1 MKTQLLLAVS
11 MLSVLFL
18 DGQTLYMTFTASGAA
33 NTVDSVK
40 ATNLRTN
47 ENVTLPGSDTLV
59 LNVND
64 GISDPGKTNQ
74 NGSIFPNPFSGRT
87 SFVTNLPEAQDVA
100 VDVYN
105 LAGQKIAHT
114 QAWARAGSARF
125 ELFLS
130 KTGVYMVN
138 LTSSRGRSGFKAV
151 CTETSAGADRVIYL
165 GAGTASASTAL
176 KGIKIYNLGYKIGD
190 VLLYRC
196 RGGNY
201 ITIITDSPTASKKY
215 TVEFVLCRD
224 SDGKNYAVVKIG
236 NQTWMA
242 ENLAWLPSVKPSSKG
257 SDSLKFYYVY
267 GYEDS
272 IVAASKNTENYK
284 RYGVLYNWPAA
295 MNAPGKKLQSGNS
308 AQDVCPSGWHLPYDE
323 DWKLL
328 ETTLGMDQHEAD
340 SVFLR
345 NSGEVGKKLKATL
358 GWSNDT
364 NCSNSSGFTVLPG
377 GYRNTHGS
385 FQSLLR
391 NALYWTATQIDTLA
405 IYRSINDE
413 DQGVYRFT
421 TFKSHGLSVRC
432 IKHTY

>member
-1 MKTQLLLAVS
+1 MKTKLI
-11 MLSVLFL
+11 LSVFLLSALFL

-33 NTVDSVK
+33 NAVDSVK

-64 GISDPGKTNQ
+64 GIADPGKTNQ
-74 NGSIFPNPFSGRT
+74 NGSIFPNPFSGIS
-87 SFVTNLPEAQDVA
+87 SFVTNLPEAQDVE

-105 LAGQKIAHT
+105 LSGQKIAHT
-114 QAWARAGSARF
+114 QARAGAGSAEF
-125 ELFLS
+125 SLFLS
-130 KTGVYMVN
+130 KTGVYLVS
-138 LTSSRGRSGFKAV
+138 LTTSRGRSGFKAV
-151 CTETSAGADRVIYL
+151 CTETSGGADRVVYL
-165 GAGTASASTAL
+165 GAGSASKSTAL
-176 KGIKIYNLGYKIGD
+176 KGIQTYNLGYKIGD

-201 ITIITDSPTASKKY
+201 ITILTDSPTASKKY
-215 TVEFVLCRD
+215 IVEFVLCGD

-236 NQTWMA
+236 NQWWMA
-242 ENLAWLPSVKPSSKG
+242 ENLAWLPSVKPASKG

-272 IVAASKNTENYK
+272 IVAAAKNTENYK

-295 MNAPGKKLQSGNS
+295 INAPGKKSS
-308 AQDVCPSGWHLPYDE
+308 ALKSVQDVCPGGWHLPYDE
-323 DWKLL
+323 DWKML
-328 ETTLGMDQHEAD
+328 ETTLGMDQHQAD

-345 NSGEVGKKLKATL
+345 NSGEVGKKLKSTL
-358 GWSNDT
+358 GWTNDT

-405 IYRSINDE
+405 IYRGINDQ
-413 DQGVYRFT
+413 DTGVYRFT
-421 TFKSHGLSVRC
+421 TFRSHGLSVRC
-432 IKHTY
+432 IKDPY